1 MNFDF
6 FDVLNLCM
14 ELLSLY
20 FGDSSHTRKKRKY
33 VTEKVSVFLYVLS
46 AVLVFLMIK
55 KPLSSEYS
63 VQSVLLV
70 SSSGLVISLLIFVIL
85 YFLNKYYFKNV
96 FQWLFFSFSVLS
108 FCITFVLWG
117 YFSSGIF

>member
-14 ELLSLY
+14 KLLSLD
-20 FGDSSHTRKKRKY
+20 FGNSSHTRKKRKY

-70 SSSGLVISLLIFVIL
+70 SSSGLVISPYFCDLIF
-85 YFLNKYYFKNV
+85 FE
-96 FQWLFFSFSVLS
+96 
-108 FCITFVLWG
+108 
-117 YFSSGIF
+117 

>member
-6 FDVLNLCM
+6 FDLLNLCI
-14 ELLSLY
+14 ELLNLD
-20 FGDSSHTRKKRKY
+20 FGNSSHARKKRKY
-33 VTEKVSVFLYVLS
+33 VTEKVSVFLYTLS

-55 KPLSSEYS
+55 NPLSSEYS

-70 SSSGLVISLLIFVIL
+70 SSSGLIISLIIFGIL

-108 FCITFVLWG
+108 FCITAFLWG

>member
-1 MNFDF
+1 
-6 FDVLNLCM
+6 M
-14 ELLSLY
+14 ELLSLD
-20 FGDSSHTRKKRKY
+20 FGNSSHTRKKRKY